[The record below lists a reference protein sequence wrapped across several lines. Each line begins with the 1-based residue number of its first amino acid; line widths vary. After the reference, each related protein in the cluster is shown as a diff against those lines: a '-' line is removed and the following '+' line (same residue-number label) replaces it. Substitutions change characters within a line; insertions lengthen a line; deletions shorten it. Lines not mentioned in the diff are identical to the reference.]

1 MSKTTLVVEATNVT
15 KTYMLGK
22 VPVEALRGVNLKVE
36 SGDFLAILGPS
47 GSGKSTMLNLVG
59 ALDKPTS
66 GTLLID
72 GVDISKLNDNQLAE
86 LRLKIGFVF
95 QFFNLIPRLT
105 AKDNVELSMSIANM
119 GKAER
124 KKHAIELLETVGLK
138 DRVNHKPA
146 ELSGGQQQRVAIAR
160 ALANNPKFLL
170 LDEPTNDLDIPTLET
185 LEESLL
191 DFPGAVVLITHDRCM
206 LDRICN
212 TLLALGNP
220 EQNELFSDYHQWEA
234 SLKKLAP
241 PVKAK
246 EEKPTRA
253 PSKAKLSYAEKKEY
267 EQMEEKILKLEEE
280 VRQLNLKLE
289 SPEIAQ
295 NPQELQIVCS
305 QIGLLETRI
314 EQHYLRWEELEKK
327 LSNP

>member
-1 MSKTTLVVEATNVT
+1 MSKTIPVVEAINVT

-36 SGDFLAILGPS
+36 TGDFVSILGPS
-47 GSGKSTMLNLVG
+47 GSGKSTMLNLIG

-72 GVDISKLNDNQLAE
+72 GVDIGKLNDNQLAE

-119 GKAER
+119 SKAER
-124 KKHAIELLETVGLK
+124 KKRAIELLETVGLK

-170 LDEPTNDLDIPTLET
+170 LDEPTGNVDSKTASEVL
-185 LEESLL
+185 SLIKKL
-191 DFPGAVVLITHDRCM
+191 NAENNVSIIMVTHDQH
-206 LDRICN
+206 
-212 TLLALGNP
+212 LAR
-220 EQNELFSDYHQWEA
+220 EA
-234 SLKKLAP
+234 KRT
-241 PVKAK
+241 V
-246 EEKPTRA
+246 
-253 PSKAKLSYAEKKEY
+253 
-267 EQMEEKILKLEEE
+267 QMFDGEITSE
-280 VRQLNLKLE
+280 VVNQ
-289 SPEIAQ
+289 
-295 NPQELQIVCS
+295 
-305 QIGLLETRI
+305 
-314 EQHYLRWEELEKK
+314 
-327 LSNP
+327 